1 MHDACYLRIQIM
13 TLNAV
18 TQGTFWV
25 NFFSQ
30 IIFWIVPYA
39 WDINN
44 NNNNNKKKMNTNC
57 PKCLTVISTRYMY
70 MLAEIISQTYPDI
83 LHINFIC
90 LIFKQKDKT
99 SLNHHIQFTISSIC
113 LQQRQ

>member
-1 MHDACYLRIQIM
+1 MHEACYLRIQIM

-25 NFFSQ
+25 NVFSQ

-39 WDINN
+39 WDINNNNNNYNN

-57 PKCLTVISTRYMY
+57 PKCLTVIPTKIHVHVGWNYFPNISRYFAY
-70 MLAEIISQTYPDI
+70 QLHLSDI
-83 LHINFIC
+83 
-90 LIFKQKDKT
+90 
-99 SLNHHIQFTISSIC
+99 
-113 LQQRQ
+113 